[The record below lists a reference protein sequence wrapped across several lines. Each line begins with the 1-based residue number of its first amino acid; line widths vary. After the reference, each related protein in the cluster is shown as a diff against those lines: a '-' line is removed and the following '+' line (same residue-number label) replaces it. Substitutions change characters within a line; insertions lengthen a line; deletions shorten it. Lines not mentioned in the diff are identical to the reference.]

1 MKKEKICCGVIEK
14 MTINWMLLDDGMRCL
29 PHIIGHDGERYKVNY
44 CPSCGKEITEIM
56 ANNSKTTEELAK
68 RQEEQYEVHEL
79 IESL

>member
-44 CPSCGKEITEIM
+44 CPSCGKEIIGII
-56 ANNSKTTEELAK
+56 N
-68 RQEEQYEVHEL
+68 
-79 IESL
+79 